1 MNVNFRTDIIPVELS
16 TYKVE
21 ESRELDYKAICVFVA
36 LGFFLDQDTYWK
48 DRKSFV
54 AATNY
59 KLEDNIVVQN
69 EKYFEW
75 HYTPRDITFNKAL
88 DEFTQLF
95 EQIIREQVSDKKV
108 ILPLSGGLDSRTQ
121 AAALSYLKRD
131 VYSYSYSFKN
141 GFPEYTISKAVA
153 QACDFQF
160 QSYTINSGYLWEV
173 IDELAEINQC
183 YSDFTNPRQMA
194 IYQHFEK
201 MGDVFSLGHWG
212 DVLFDNMKLE
222 ELSKHE
228 ELEMLYKKVVK
239 KGGVQLASTL
249 WQLWNI
255 EGDFEDYL
263 RGRLKNLL
271 QGIDIS
277 NTNAKLRAFKSMYW
291 APKWTSNN
299 LSIFA
304 KSKPI
309 TLPYYDNRMCEFIC
323 TVPEAFL
330 TGRQLQIAYIKLRNP
345 QLGRIMWQDKRP
357 FNLYNYERN
366 KTPYNIPYRL
376 SNKLKRVIQ
385 KSVFRK
391 PYVQRNWELQFV
403 GKSNEIALKQHL
415 LNSNIEAILP
425 KEVIENAYSSFITEG
440 SLEDAHAMNMLLVL
454 AKFSNTMAN
463 G

>member
-16 TYKVE
+16 TYKLE

-59 KLEDNIVVQN
+59 KFEDDIVVQN

-153 QACDFQF
+153 QACNFQF

-263 RGRLKNLL
+263 RGRLQNLL

-291 APKWTSNN
+291 ATKWTSNN

-345 QLGRIMWQDKRP
+345 QLGRIIWQDKRP

-385 KSVFRK
+385 KSIFRK

-403 GKSNEIALKQHL
+403 GESNEVALKQHL